1 MWSIGFSEYGYL
13 ITTPFT
19 MFVAFY
25 YYGFGFIDYINERRR
40 MNIEQSVIQKKEKK
54 FVEGPKWKKFFEK
67 NENIQVDINRSI
79 KIENVDVFFNFLKV
93 NGSIS

>member
-40 MNIEQSVIQKKEKK
+40 MNIEQSVIFVKKNKGFAVGLGLVFTIIFHYSNYLFQTFQK
-54 FVEGPKWKKFFEK
+54 VLG
-67 NENIQVDINRSI
+67 S
-79 KIENVDVFFNFLKV
+79 FLLL
-93 NGSIS
+93 SSLLS